1 MEINNEMANVFEP
14 GSISTLSLF
23 ASIIKAIENL
33 MKSGKQQEK
42 YWQYYQQQADLYILH
57 LQRVIS
63 GAFIVA
69 SVSSTDWIT

>member
-14 GSISTLSLF
+14 GSISTPSLF
-23 ASIIKAIENL
+23 AGIIKAIESL
-33 MKSGKQQEK
+33 MESGKQQEK
-42 YWQYYQQQADLYILH
+42 YWQYCQQQADLCILH

-69 SVSSTDWIT
+69 SDGGTLLD